1 MICLWHANM
10 RSIERAHGCFNAVRA
25 GALGLLPCFFL
36 DEYARRGFLMFYRQ
50 VCGHF
55 FGRHC
60 LIVLAL
66 LWDLE
71 GYHSACAVQCSFLP
85 KDLCKIHF

>member
-1 MICLWHANM
+1 MDASMQCVLGHWVSCL
-10 RSIERAHGCFNAVRA
+10 V
-25 GALGLLPCFFL
+25 FFWMY
-36 DEYARRGFLMFYRQ
+36 EYARRGFLMFYRQ